1 MIVDRALVRQ
11 REGAPPLQA
20 VREACLV
27 RFRPILMTTLA
38 AGAGAVPIALGL
50 GAAAELRQPLGLA
63 VLGGLAASQALT
75 LFVTPVLYLG
85 FDRLGSVL
93 SRRREP
99 HGVAGAPAE

>member
-1 MIVDRALVRQ
+1 
-11 REGAPPLQA
+11 
-20 VREACLV
+20 
-27 RFRPILMTTLA
+27 
-38 AGAGAVPIALGL
+38 VPIALGL

-93 SRRREP
+93 SRRRAP
-99 HGVAGAPAE
+99 DGVARAPAE